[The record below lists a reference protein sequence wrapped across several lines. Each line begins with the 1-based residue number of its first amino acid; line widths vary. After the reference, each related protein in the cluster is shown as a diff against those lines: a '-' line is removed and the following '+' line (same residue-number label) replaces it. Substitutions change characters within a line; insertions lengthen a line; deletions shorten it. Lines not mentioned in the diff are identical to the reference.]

1 MQGSLRK
8 LSEKQRNMLGFI
20 NSYLSEHGYPPSVR
34 DIQRGCAISST
45 SVVDYNLQI
54 LHRDGHIRRSSDIS
68 RGIEVL
74 SQDKQ
79 ATSYRKTIS
88 VPVIGY
94 IAAGEPLPTFTDSFN
109 TKPME
114 NLDVPTSMIRA
125 HEGVFALRVRGLSM
139 IDALVGD
146 GDIIVLEHAKEVRT
160 GEMAAVW
167 LKEERKATLKH
178 VYKEGGQ
185 VRLQPANTH
194 MEPIITTAQNVE
206 VQGRVAGVIRFLG

>member
-1 MQGSLRK
+1 M
-8 LSEKQRNMLGFI
+8 
-20 NSYLSEHGYPPSVR
+20 
-34 DIQRGCAISST
+34 
-45 SVVDYNLQI
+45 
-54 LHRDGHIRRSSDIS
+54 
-68 RGIEVL
+68 L

-139 IDALVGD
+139 IDALVG
-146 GDIIVLEHAKEVRT
+146 AR
-160 GEMAAVW
+160 
-167 LKEERKATLKH
+167 
-178 VYKEGGQ
+178 EGGSHWGNGTGL
-185 VRLQPANTH
+185 VKRGT
-194 MEPIITTAQNVE
+194 
-206 VQGRVAGVIRFLG
+206 